1 MLIAYK
7 SQCRVAKNW
16 QKNPWGELHN
26 VMHILDGEMIND
38 KLKNGDQKLRYLI
51 FDALV
56 VFNKI
61 IIKKT
66 LKERLEQC

>member
-38 KLKNGDQKLRYLI
+38 KLKNGD
-51 FDALV
+51 
-56 VFNKI
+56 
-61 IIKKT
+61 
-66 LKERLEQC
+66 